1 MIYEMLLYSL
11 SHYIVKI
18 VLEVRV
24 DIVIIFLYE
33 KTETE
38 T

>member
-11 SHYIVKI
+11 SHYIVKT